1 MHSSESR
8 LVIGPSN
15 ILFAGVYVCTF
26 QPGNF
31 TGWGSQGVKA
41 GLGKTSR
48 TTLGIKNNKNKNN
61 KQTQNTTKRWRA
73 FLEKGVLGKTVLEQ
87 MRVILHNHMRLS
99 CPQAPARSLSVPP
112 MRSSCLARGCLGP
125 FRCTLHNAL
134 FSFRQGLGFF
144 LFFFCRGARPQI
156 SLCVA
161 SFYFFPPWVV
171 LSFRAVRSFPD
182 FPCTEQA
189 SLSLCCSCGV

>member
-48 TTLGIKNNKNKNN
+48 TTLGIKNKKIKITNKHKTPLNGGGHFSRKGSWGRQSWNKCVSFYII
-61 KQTQNTTKRWRA
+61 TCA
-73 FLEKGVLGKTVLEQ
+73 
-87 MRVILHNHMRLS
+87 
-99 CPQAPARSLSVPP
+99 
-112 MRSSCLARGCLGP
+112 CLAPKRPPDPYRFLRCGVPVWPGDVSGHFAAHCTTLCFP
-125 FRCTLHNAL
+125 FVRA
-134 FSFRQGLGFF
+134 SGF
-144 LFFFCRGARPQI
+144 LFVLFFVVERVPKLA
-156 SLCVA
+156 CV
-161 SFYFFPPWVV
+161 
-171 LSFRAVRSFPD
+171 
-182 FPCTEQA
+182 
-189 SLSLCCSCGV
+189 